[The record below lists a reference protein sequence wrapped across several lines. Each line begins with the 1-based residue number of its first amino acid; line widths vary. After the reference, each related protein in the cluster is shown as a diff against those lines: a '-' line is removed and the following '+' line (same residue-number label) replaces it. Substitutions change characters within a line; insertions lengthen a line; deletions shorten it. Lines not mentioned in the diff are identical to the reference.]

1 MGIDTVKL
9 SVDHDETLDLSDP
22 AQRQIH
28 QTEVAIARMAMEIL
42 QTYYPGHRFHVTVD
56 CKNKNPAYHGMMIR
70 VPMFQPFR
78 KPYIIPVR
86 KFLGASVSERQAL
99 LLRAGGEILER
110 FDIPRSNV
118 NFAEAQILDARA
130 RLLSNPNMGIPG

>member
-22 AQRQIH
+22 AQRAIH
-28 QTEVAIARMAMEIL
+28 ETEISIAMMATEIL
-42 QTYYPGHRFHVTVD
+42 QTYYPGHRFHVAVD
-56 CKNKNPAYHGMMIR
+56 CKNKNPLYHGMMIR
-70 VPMFQPFR
+70 IPMFQPFR

-86 KFLGASVSERQAL
+86 RFLSASVSERQQL

-118 NFAEAQILDARA
+118 NFCEAQILDARA
-130 RLLSNPNMGIPG
+130 RFLKNPNMGIPG